1 MKQRVWCSVLI
12 GLVFLGMLPPSP
24 ACAAV
29 IFGPERIEVASG
41 KPVTVNRQFSAS
53 AGERAI
59 LTLSGAEGREA
70 KQVASGSV
78 LLNGVKIVAPAA
90 FNQQVGGVVRE
101 VELAQ
106 ENQLTFSFSGPPGSF
121 VVISIATLGAPPEK
135 GPMIS
140 FDPLLDGPLDGATIT
155 AESLTLSGMVMGG
168 DLAEIGVVV
177 NGVPAQVSGNRFI
190 ANHVALVA
198 GTNSISAVVTDAVG
212 QSSTATAQVTAV
224 PTEAGVEIDALA
236 PAGLAPFTLE
246 LIADTIIAGG
256 GTSQQISCIGPA
268 PVTLAPL
275 DEERFTGV
283 LTLPGLY
290 LCTLEA
296 RDASGT
302 VFRDQ
307 VGVNVYAGAELDALL
322 QSRWQGMRTAL
333 AAADVEGAVRQFS
346 AMSQEKYR
354 ITFIRL
360 LAQLPELAGEMR
372 APELVSVL
380 DNHAEYRVTRDQ
392 VFNGRNLPISYDVNF
407 VKDGDG
413 RWKIE
418 SF

>member
-1 MKQRVWCSVLI
+1 MKQSVWCSVLI
-12 GLVFLGMLPPSP
+12 GVVFLGMLPPSP
-24 ACAAV
+24 AGAAV

-41 KPVTVNRQFSAS
+41 KPVTVSRQFSAS
-53 AGERAI
+53 AGEQAV

-90 FNQQVGGVVRE
+90 FNQQVERVVRE
-101 VELAQ
+101 VELAR
-106 ENQLTFSFSGPPGSF
+106 ENQLAVSFSGPPGSF

-140 FDPLLDGPLDGATIT
+140 FDPRLDGPLDGATIAAKT
-155 AESLTLSGMVMGG
+155 LTLSGMVVGG
-168 DLAEIGVVV
+168 DLREVGVVV
-177 NGVPAQVSGNRFI
+177 NGVLAQVADNRFI

-198 GTNSISAVVTDAVG
+198 GANTISAVVTDAVG
-212 QSSTATAQVTAV
+212 NSSTATAQVTAV
-224 PTEAGVEIDALA
+224 PTETGVEIDALA

-246 LIADTIIAGG
+246 LITDTTLAGG
-256 GTSQQISCIGPA
+256 GIGQQIGCTGPA
-268 PVTLAPL
+268 PVTLTPL
-275 DEERFTGV
+275 GEERFSGV

-296 RDASGT
+296 RDASGAI
-302 VFRDQ
+302 FRDQ

-322 QSRWQGMRTAL
+322 QSLWQGMRTAL

-346 AMSQEKYR
+346 TKSQEKYR
-354 ITFIRL
+354 TTFVRL
-360 LAQLPELAGEMR
+360 LAQLPELAAQMR

-380 DNHAEYRVTRDQ
+380 GNHAEYRVTRDQ
-392 VFNGRNLPISYDVNF
+392 IFDGRNLPISYDVNF
-407 VKDGDG
+407 AKDGDG